1 MNLTSDV
8 QLWELVLPFEGGKV
22 TGDILRSW
30 FRDLI
35 ETGYIWKLPEYY
47 LENATTLLEGGY
59 IDTTKINKGWN

>member
-8 QLWELVLPFEGGKV
+8 QLWELVLPFEEGKV

-47 LENATTLLEGGY
+47 LENAATLLDGGY
-59 IDTTKINKGWN
+59 IDTAKFDRRMN